1 MTITRA
7 NAEALLIKRCGDLL
21 TVASLDGTTVAGANA
36 DLNDPIGFA
45 LRQVGLTVTTPTA
58 VADADL
64 AGLPDAD
71 LDEFLDLAEL
81 RTLET
86 VHSHLLDLVDTAAGQ
101 RHDEYSQLANGLA
114 LKIDRLGLRLR
125 QVYGWTAATVES
137 GHFTAGFAEHFET

>member
-1 MTITRA
+1 MTVTRA

-21 TVASLDGTTVAGANA
+21 TVASLDGTTVAGTNA

-45 LRQVGLTVTTPTA
+45 LRQVGGTVTTPTA

-64 AGLPDAD
+64 ATLAAAD

-101 RHDEYSQLANGLA
+101 RHDEYSQLANGLQ
-114 LKIDRLGLRLR
+114 LKIDRLGLRIR
-125 QVYGWTAATVES
+125 QVYGWTATTAE
-137 GHFTAGFAEHFET
+137 AGFYTSAFTEHFET